1 MIEILVFMSSIGIE
15 VLRLALEDAVTHQQ
29 EIKSLVNSRETD
41 KDVIQLIHDQTQLLE
56 STLNLFNRFF

>member
-1 MIEILVFMSSIGIE
+1 MSSIGIE